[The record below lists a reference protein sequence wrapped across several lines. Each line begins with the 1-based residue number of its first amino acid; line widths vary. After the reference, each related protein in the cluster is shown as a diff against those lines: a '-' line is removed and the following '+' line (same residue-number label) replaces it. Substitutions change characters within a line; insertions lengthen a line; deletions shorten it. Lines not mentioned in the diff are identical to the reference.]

1 MQIRLGRILVAAIAV
16 EVLAV
21 LVLVVLV
28 ALAGPSEPAAAEAY
42 AMRLGYWV
50 GPIAGFVLC
59 VIGGWWVARGLA
71 TAHLINGL
79 ALGVVA
85 AALDVAILLASG
97 AEFQPVFAVS
107 NIGRLIA
114 GGMGG
119 LLAARSQ
126 HAGDERS
133 VAP

>member
-1 MQIRLGRILVAAIAV
+1 MQIRVGRILVAAVAV

-28 ALAGPSEPAAAEAY
+28 ALARPSEPAAAEAY
-42 AMRLGYWV
+42 AVRLGYWV

-71 TAHLINGL
+71 TAHVINGL

-85 AALDVAILLASG
+85 AAIDVAILLASG
-97 AEFQPVFAVS
+97 TEFQPVFAVS
-107 NIGRLIA
+107 NIGRIIA
-114 GGMGG
+114 GVLGG

-126 HAGDERS
+126 ASAR
-133 VAP
+133 

>member
-1 MQIRLGRILVAAIAV
+1 MQIRVGRILVTAIAV

-28 ALAGPSEPAAAEAY
+28 ALARPSEPAAAEAY

-50 GPIAGFVLC
+50 GPIAGFALC

-71 TAHLINGL
+71 TAHLVNGL

-85 AALDVAILLASG
+85 AAIDVAILLGSG
-97 AEFQPVFAVS
+97 AGFQPVFAVS
-107 NIGRLIA
+107 NIGRLLA

-126 HAGDERS
+126 PSAR
-133 VAP
+133 

>member
-1 MQIRLGRILVAAIAV
+1 MQIRVGRILVAAIAV

-71 TAHLINGL
+71 TAHVINGL
-79 ALGVVA
+79 ALGIVA
-85 AALDVAILLASG
+85 AAIDVAILLASG
-97 AEFQPVFAVS
+97 TEFQPVFAVS
-107 NIGRLIA
+107 NIGRVVA
-114 GGMGG
+114 GTSGG
-119 LLAARSQ
+119 LLAARSK
-126 HAGDERS
+126 ASAR
-133 VAP
+133 